1 MFGPFCHILIFQL
14 YQVVCF
20 VLDYLLG
27 LVCVLQNGGEVI
39 VVTTVNNH
47 TTTTTQPRDTR
58 TAAAALCSIS

>member
-1 MFGPFCHILIFQL
+1 MGEVRRFSMFGLRAFLSHFNIQL

-39 VVTTVNNH
+39 VVTTVK
-47 TTTTTQPRDTR
+47 
-58 TAAAALCSIS
+58 